1 MNKLPEGYDPFH
13 TLYNHIS
20 LLSAREREVYDY
32 LYSPLNNSEIA
43 KELFIQPKTVK
54 FHLTNIYRKLKV
66 KNRNQLLGKILVN
79 DAKSKETN
87 ASSL

>member
-13 TLYNHIS
+13 TLHNHIS
-20 LLSAREREVYDY
+20 LLSHRERQVYDY

-43 KELFIQPKTVK
+43 KELLVQTKTVK

-79 DAKSKETN
+79 DAKAKE
-87 ASSL
+87 SHV